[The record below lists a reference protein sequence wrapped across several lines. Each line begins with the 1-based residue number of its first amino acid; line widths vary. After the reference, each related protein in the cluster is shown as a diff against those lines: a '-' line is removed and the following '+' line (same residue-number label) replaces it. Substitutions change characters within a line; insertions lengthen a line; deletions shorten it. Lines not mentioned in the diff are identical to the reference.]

1 MESSGKSWRS
11 VVNFDVK
18 LDKYNHKHV
27 YNSVEK
33 DSLME
38 ISGTR

>member
-18 LDKYNHKHV
+18 LDKYNHNQK
-27 YNSVEK
+27 YDSVME

-38 ISGTR
+38 ISGKR